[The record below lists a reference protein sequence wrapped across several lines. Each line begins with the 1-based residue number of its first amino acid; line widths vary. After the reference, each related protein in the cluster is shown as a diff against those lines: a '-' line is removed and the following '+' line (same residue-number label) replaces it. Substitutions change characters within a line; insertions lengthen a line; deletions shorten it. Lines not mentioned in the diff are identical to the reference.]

1 MTTHTPGEPGDERLT
16 LRASADDRHLVASAA
31 TACGM
36 SVSEFIRTHVLT
48 AARQVLADRR
58 EFVLDEKAW
67 QDFCDALEQPAPP
80 RPKLQAL
87 LRTAGPLDTPS

>member
-1 MTTHTPGEPGDERLT
+1 MATRTPSTPKDDRLT

-31 TACGM
+31 AACGM

-67 QDFCDALEQPAPP
+67 RDFCDALQQPGPP

-87 LRTAGPLDTPS
+87 IGVAGPLDEPS